1 MGKAEGTLCFI
12 GETKEFGSNGF
23 RKRQIVLS
31 INDGPYENFLPF
43 WLTQDK
49 SDLIEGMELSL
60 GSFITVEYKMSGR
73 KWRSPEGEDKY
84 FLDLE
89 VLSIQPDMQEEVC
102 AQSMQ
107 DEPSSSPDME
117 DDDAPF

>member
-31 INDGPYENFLPF
+31 IDGPYENFLPF